1 MVEAAPEP
9 PAAPDRGPE
18 RGPAAA
24 DREVPG
30 TDGLFTMGGVRD
42 ELGGIEPAV
51 DEPGELRA
59 APAAFGWFDGVGSR
73 WWGRPLLVSVT
84 ALAAMAVLTLA
95 TIVQSPSAK
104 AGGSATPAADTA
116 ASQATK
122 STTPTATSPAPTSSA
137 SPTSAAAKPVAAP
150 SASAAPDRSAADAV
164 SKAVRRLGVTGEV
177 SVAVAGED
185 GGGVTSYDSSDDNHY
200 DTASIVKVD
209 ILASLLLRDQRAH
222 TRLTSYQRSLAT
234 EMIERSDNDAATA
247 LYDAVGETSGLAD
260 ENPRL
265 GLHHTTGGPGE
276 LWGLTQTTVRD
287 QIALLRAVFTDD
299 SALSASSRTYLS
311 GLMRSVTDGQRW
323 GVSAADSDASGFALK
338 NGWLQRTATGLWD
351 INSIGAVTYDGHR
364 LLVAVLSS
372 GQRTE
377 QGGIDQVQDVA
388 RAAARAYAG
397 ASG

>member
-1 MVEAAPEP
+1 
-9 PAAPDRGPE
+9 
-18 RGPAAA
+18 
-24 DREVPG
+24 
-30 TDGLFTMGGVRD
+30 
-42 ELGGIEPAV
+42 V

-59 APAAFGWFDGVGSR
+59 TPAAFGWFDGVGSR
-73 WWGRPLLVSVT
+73 WWERPLLVSVT

-116 ASQATK
+116 K
-122 STTPTATSPAPTSSA
+122 SPTPTATSPAPTSSA
-137 SPTSAAAKPVAAP
+137 SPTSAAAKPAAAP
-150 SASAAPDRSAADAV
+150 SASATPDRSAADAV
-164 SKAVRRLGVTGEV
+164 SQAVRRLGVTGEV

-247 LYDAVGETSGLAD
+247 LYAAVGETSGLAA

-299 SALSASSRTYLS
+299 SPLSAGSRTYLS

-338 NGWLQRTATGLWD
+338 NGWLQRTATGRWD